1 MIRNSVSRSNG
12 PSYPSKIEVFPIMIA
27 VFSLRAG
34 DEATIVLHGESSE
47 CFGDSIS
54 GSRSV
59 GVFVGA
65 GSVGSVVPINRFVI
79 NRKVLSISVIEN
91 APEIR
96 VRLYVHDCESRIG
109 GEVFLPPTARM
120 AIESSIDRV
129 VGAAGSFG
137 LNLR

>member
-1 MIRNSVSRSNG
+1 MITV
-12 PSYPSKIEVFPIMIA
+12 Y
-27 VFSLRAG
+27 SLRAG
-34 DEATIVLHGESSE
+34 DEATIALQGESSG

-59 GVFVGA
+59 GVFVGG
-65 GSVGSVVPINRFVI
+65 GSVGSVLPINRFVI
-79 NRKVLSISVIEN
+79 NRKILSFSVIEN
-91 APEIR
+91 ASEIR

-109 GEVFLPPTARM
+109 GELFLPPTAQM